1 MKSKS
6 LQNFPQLPSTVYL
19 SLLRLLLLLS
29 IIGSSF
35 VNACLQL
42 TENDRPVLFC
52 QSAIPAL
59 PIPKNEIPAKV
70 AKLTISGMSAL
81 GQHNGILTRDNL
93 TGLETLTYLQI
104 SNFNLREIDTHTFS
118 AMEHLRILD
127 LSKNSIVTLRP
138 EAFAGPSLKLLSLTD
153 NKGIHFDK
161 SSFHAARVFHLA
173 ARNCD
178 LTSVDYETIAE
189 AKPKQ
194 LSLSDNKLTWLDPQ
208 FAELVIDSSKL
219 KSYHSSGRLSSST
232 HSPILGYLDLSNN
245 PLNCNCQLVWLSRLS
260 ESQSYDAYQYIN
272 SKELTNSNNNNNNN
286 DLQMDA
292 ADWPVSPSE
301 SSIRIMQHMNMTCA
315 QPASLAG
322 KRLPRSWEYFCPL
335 PSITGIEINL
345 LTPSADLAQL
355 TCIGQGRPTP
365 SLAWTYKI
373 HGQKVQ
379 QILDASIKQTFND
392 QYVLQSVDKS
402 LSLDALKNNNYN
414 NNNKLIERKLALNVS
429 LNSVNIKN
437 FTCTIWNNDKGPP
450 STSLLTGDSSSS
462 ASLDSISDKLK
473 PTSLIVPTSDNS
485 NNNQPDR
492 LQHYRIHEVTVRV
505 SGPLRSAEFISP
517 GMISGSSAVS
527 NTQPQQQQQ
536 QKVSKVE
543 NDVNSPSTM
552 TTTSQMVTNSL
563 QEGKQDTYSYLFI
576 KRFTLLELLGAVVGT
591 FISTLALLYLATN
604 CLSWFCQINNQL
616 SVKSMRK
623 STNLRSNSGKWFSWM
638 HHNPN
643 NNNNHNNNL
652 LLSGGNRQ
660 AMMNHT
666 TLSHHSSQNGNGLD
680 AKLLQHAD
688 INETT
693 GTTFADMGLTST
705 IGSPLASQ
713 FSSTTIST
721 RRPNIPQAL
730 LLTSVPTP
738 RLEANSTP
746 PPNPAYWPMPEY
758 TYSGAGSHEYDVPRP
773 LEAFTSERCCLK
785 SGMPENITLNPSTA
799 QSFLNLAAQSLFPMN
814 GGTQQI
820 NRNDLGSIGGKPN
833 GSIFQTSATIPPL
846 TMQWTTQTINP
857 MMNKTLTINPVLAW
871 QSNLMN
877 SQNNS
882 SSLLGTTPPSD
893 KQTHASNYTNQPSTQ
908 SILYTSD
915 YPTYLQTRPYPHHKE
930 HQQQQLLEQLMTNS
944 ARNYPVESFTTT
956 SVDILPPHDL
966 PRKSDNKIH
975 MNGSES

>member
-19 SLLRLLLLLS
+19 ILLLLLS
-29 IIGSSF
+29 IPGSSL
-35 VNACLQL
+35 VKACLQL

-70 AKLTISGMSAL
+70 AKLTISGMNEL
-81 GQHNGILTRDNL
+81 NQHNGILTRDNL

-104 SNFNLREIDTHTFS
+104 SNFALKEIDTHTFS

-127 LSKNSIVTLRP
+127 LSKNHIITIRP

-153 NKGIHFDK
+153 NKGIRFDK
-161 SSFHAARVFHLA
+161 ASFHGARVFHLA

-178 LTSVDYETIAE
+178 LTTVDYETIAE

-219 KSYHSSGRLSSST
+219 KSYHSSGRLSSSS

-260 ESQSYDAYQYIN
+260 ESQSYDAYQYMN
-272 SKELTNSNNNNNNN
+272 SKELTNNNNNNN

-292 ADWPVSPSE
+292 SDWPVSPSE
-301 SSIRIMQHMNMTCA
+301 SSIRIMQHLNMTCA
-315 QPASLAG
+315 QPPSLAG

-355 TCIGQGRPTP
+355 TCIGRGRPTP

-379 QILDASIKQTFND
+379 QILDASIKQQTFND
-392 QYVLQSVDKS
+392 QYFLQSVDKS
-402 LSLDALKNNNYN
+402 LSLDTAK
-414 NNNKLIERKLALNVS
+414 NNKLIERKLALNVS

-437 FTCTIWNNDKGPP
+437 FTCTIWNNDKDPP
-450 STSLLTGDSSSS
+450 SSTSLLAADSSSS
-462 ASLDSISDKLK
+462 ASLDSITDKLK
-473 PTSLIVPTSDNS
+473 PTSLIVPTSDS
-485 NNNQPDR
+485 NQPDR

-505 SGPLRSAEFISP
+505 SGPLRSPEFISP

-527 NTQPQQQQQ
+527 NAQPQQQQG
-536 QKVSKVE
+536 SKVE
-543 NDVNSPSTM
+543 NDANSPPTM
-552 TTTSQMVTNSL
+552 TTTSQMATNSL
-563 QEGKQDTYSYLFI
+563 QEGKQDSYSYLFI

-604 CLSWFCQINNQL
+604 CLSWFCQINNHM
-616 SVKSMRK
+616 SVKSIRK
-623 STNLRSNSGKWFSWM
+623 SNLRSNSGKWFSWIN
-638 HHNPN
+638 HNPN
-643 NNNNHNNNL
+643 NNNNHNHNNNTNL

-660 AMMNHT
+660 AMMNHN
-666 TLSHHSSQNGNGLD
+666 TLSHRSSQNGNGLD

-688 INETT
+688 IQETT
-693 GTTFADMGLTST
+693 CTTFADMGLTSS

-758 TYSGAGSHEYDVPRP
+758 TYSGGAGSHEYDVPRP

-785 SGMPENITLNPSTA
+785 SAMPENITLNPSTA

-814 GGTQQI
+814 GGGTQQV
-820 NRNDLGSIGGKPN
+820 NRNDLAGVGGGGGKPN
-833 GSIFQTSATIPPL
+833 GGIFQTSATIPPL
-846 TMQWTTQTINP
+846 TMQWTQTINP
-857 MMNKTLTINPVLAW
+857 MNNTLTINPVLAW

-877 SQNNS
+877 SNNS
-882 SSLLGTTPPSD
+882 SSLLTSTPSD
-893 KQTHASNYTNQPSTQ
+893 KQIHSSNYTNQPSTQ

-930 HQQQQLLEQLMTNS
+930 QQQQQQQQQQLLEQLMTNS
-944 ARNYPVESFTTT
+944 ARSYPVENFTTT
-956 SVDILPPHDL
+956 TPVDILPHDL